1 MSACGAMLT
10 NEFNS
15 HDVRF
20 QAERMFYLKGDHGR
34 ETADGFDGTE
44 RLDAA
49 VEKLRWYTSV
59 LSERA
64 SASSMS
70 TPR

>member
-1 MSACGAMLT
+1 MNKRLVSESLVDAVSGR
-10 NEFNS
+10 
-15 HDVRF
+15 D
-20 QAERMFYLKGDHGR
+20 GR

-49 VEKLRWYTSV
+49 VEELRWYTSV